1 MKRGF
6 MPIADM
12 EDRFGVEKNKI
23 PLPKRSTSGSA
34 GYDFF
39 APYDFSIEPGDTKVI
54 DTFVKAYMQPGE
66 VLYIFSRS
74 SFSFKKKL
82 IIPNSVGVI
91 DTDYFSNPENDGH
104 IMICF
109 TNIGEEK
116 QYIFKHEKMAQGIF
130 MNYLIADNDDASGD
144 RVGGIGSTGR

>member
-6 MPIADM
+6 MPIAGM

-34 GYDFF
+34 GYDF
-39 APYDFSIEPGDTKVI
+39 SIEPGDTKVI
-54 DTFVKAYMQPGE
+54 DTFVKAYMQPEE

-74 SFSFKKKL
+74 SFGIKKKL

-91 DTDYFSNPENDGH
+91 DADYFNNPKNDGH

-116 QYIFKHEKMAQGIF
+116 QYIFKCEKMAQGVF
-130 MNYLIADNDDASGD
+130 MNYLIADGDDASGD

>member
-6 MPIADM
+6 MPIAGM

-74 SFSFKKKL
+74 SFGIKKKL

-91 DTDYFSNPENDGH
+91 DADYFNNPKNDGH

-116 QYIFKHEKMAQGIF
+116 QYIFKCEKMAQGIF
-130 MNYLIADNDDASGD
+130 MNYLIADGDDASGD

>member
-6 MPIADM
+6 MPIAGM

-54 DTFVKAYMQPGE
+54 DTFVKACNRRKFF
-66 VLYIFSRS
+66 I
-74 SFSFKKKL
+74 
-82 IIPNSVGVI
+82 
-91 DTDYFSNPENDGH
+91 YFPVHLLELKRN
-104 IMICF
+104 
-109 TNIGEEK
+109 
-116 QYIFKHEKMAQGIF
+116 
-130 MNYLIADNDDASGD
+130 
-144 RVGGIGSTGR
+144 

>member
-6 MPIADM
+6 MPIAGM

-39 APYDFSIEPGDTKVI
+39 APYDFS
-54 DTFVKAYMQPGE
+54 FVKAYMQPEE

-74 SFSFKKKL
+74 SFGIKKKL

-91 DTDYFSNPENDGH
+91 DADYFNNPKNDGH

-116 QYIFKHEKMAQGIF
+116 QYIFKCEKMAQGVF
-130 MNYLIADNDDASGD
+130 MNYLIADGDDASGD